1 MVPDT
6 VTFLV
11 ILCFNLVRGVQHYLV
26 TAIIKSSFVFQGI
39 LSKKYFGAE
48 NAHKGFIRAWV
59 VTVLQDANV
68 LLAAN

>member
-26 TAIIKSSFVFQGI
+26 TAIIKSFFVFQGI
-39 LSKKYFGAE
+39 ITKKYFGAE
-48 NAHKGFIRAWV
+48 NAYKGFIRA
-59 VTVLQDANV
+59 
-68 LLAAN
+68 